1 MVKGGGVDGR
11 CNGGRVV
18 VVFGEMLVFWWL
30 WGWCLLLVVVVW
42 VVYFSYLFEMVW
54 YLLVECVRCSYW
66 LMYCWNMMLLCGI
79 MYVFLL
85 NWNGLFGCI
94 EYRFGFSFCCS
105 SVLDVFVIIMLVL
118 FVRICLKIVMLFG
131 QMVRFV
137 CVKNC
142 FVNCLLVLFG
152 LMIIWVLGWLICVM
166 VWYLLVF
173 VQCMIGV
180 LLLIMYGCVKNMC
193 FWCLS
198 VVDMLF
204 IVMLYFVM
212 KLLVRFDQ
220 FVFMQLVFM
229 LSDFV
234 SDLVMLMLMFL
245 KWLFV

>member
-1 MVKGGGVDGR
+1 MGFFVVFGVLKKVIFIYIFYCVFRVCVWCVFYVYWVWWIVDFYVRKCMVWLILCMMIYLLERFWNVIGMCGSWLFGWFVGFELMVKGGGVDGR

-131 QMVRFV
+131 
-137 CVKNC
+137 
-142 FVNCLLVLFG
+142 
-152 LMIIWVLGWLICVM
+152 
-166 VWYLLVF
+166 
-173 VQCMIGV
+173 
-180 LLLIMYGCVKNMC
+180 
-193 FWCLS
+193 
-198 VVDMLF
+198 
-204 IVMLYFVM
+204 
-212 KLLVRFDQ
+212 
-220 FVFMQLVFM
+220 
-229 LSDFV
+229 
-234 SDLVMLMLMFL
+234 
-245 KWLFV
+245 